1 MLSKCKWWKM
11 KLSLFLRSV
20 AISIAALAPQCIEC
34 GMASGLHH
42 SIHITLHPQVV
53 LNTALQSGVLV
64 RIHERAATKPALEL
78 GLAVNDR
85 ISGSLSNSSAHA
97 TRCMDLS
104 NNNFQ
109 QYIGVGIYCEMIRAG
124 NYYIQDRL
132 HEWARVMS
140 DMNKHARAEF
150 RKQIAESN
158 ILPEH
163 VKKAALGEK
172 IKIANVPDLNFAAI
186 ESNTAFKTHAFVENS
201 EIQRIRHLYDVY
213 EFPPPLHFNRLMYI
227 IPGLI
232 NRKPLLLI
240 MDTGASKTLINS
252 KVAQRLGVKILIGHY
267 EYATNPL
274 IRKSNNNKTPVSLG
288 LIRDFQLGQSSF
300 HDLYVLVAR
309 NVPSV
314 LGLDVLTRLKHLLIS
329 RQEIKFD
336 GKGQTS
342 CKKRLRLVS
351 SWLGNEYYFAL
362 DVNIDGK
369 HERAMLDTGSSDSL
383 DIYQMRDRLAPATD
397 QHVRRYYTYTVSGF
411 HSMRTAATHIFLN
424 GVRVTGYRINWSL
437 PSQTVLGFGILKHF
451 DIAVDFSSHRACLI
465 KVPRSLRKHT
475 YPATVSALN
484 PRGQVLHK
492 LDSRVYR

>member
-1 MLSKCKWWKM
+1 M

-20 AISIAALAPQCIEC
+20 AISVAVLVPQLIEC
-34 GMASGLHH
+34 GMARASH
-42 SIHITLHPQVV
+42 SIHITLHPPLV

-64 RIHERAATKPALEL
+64 RIHKRAATEPALEL

-97 TRCMDLS
+97 THCMDLS

-132 HEWARVMS
+132 HKWARVMS
-140 DMNKHARAEF
+140 DIEKRVEAGF
-150 RKQIAESN
+150 LKQIAESTT
-158 ILPEH
+158 IPKH
-163 VKKAALGEK
+163 VKESALGEK

-186 ESNTAFKTHAFVENS
+186 ESNTAFKTHVFVKNS
-201 EIQRIRHLYDVY
+201 EIQRIRHLYGVY
-213 EFPPPLHFNRLMYI
+213 EFPLPLHLNRSMYI

-252 KVAQRLGVKILIGHY
+252 KVAQRLGVKILIRHY
-267 EYATNPL
+267 EYATDPL
-274 IRKSNNNKTPVSLG
+274 IRKSNKNKTPTSLG
-288 LIRDFQLGQSSF
+288 VIRDFQLGRSSF

-314 LGLDVLTRLKHLLIS
+314 LGLDVLTRIRHLLIS
-329 RQEIKFD
+329 RREIKF
-336 GKGQTS
+336 GEKEQAS

-351 SWLGNEYYFAL
+351 NWLGSAYYFTL
-362 DVNIDGK
+362 DVNINGK
-369 HERAMLDTGSSDSL
+369 YERAELDTGSSDSL

-397 QHVRRYYTYTVSGF
+397 QHVRRYYTVSGF
-411 HSMRTAATHIFLN
+411 HSMRMTATHILLN
-424 GVRVTGYRINWSL
+424 GVRVTGSRISSSV
-437 PSQTVLGFGILKHF
+437 PPQTVLGFGILKHF
-451 DIAVDFSSHRACLI
+451 DIAVDFSSDRACLI
-465 KVPRSLRKHT
+465 KVPHSLRKPT
-475 YPATVSALN
+475 YPATVSVLN
-484 PRGQVLHK
+484 PRGRVLHK
-492 LDSRVYR
+492 RDSRVYR